1 MSKLIEKYIYDVT
14 RRLKEEE
21 REDVGNEL
29 RANILEMVE
38 DESNEEEVKRA
49 LYSLGSPRQIAN
61 SYRNYK
67 GLISPIWMGDYLYT
81 LKIVLIIL
89 GSIGLVFGLIESLQS
104 IESNMVFGTI
114 FEVFFETIGNAF
126 SSLLSGFAIVTLI
139 FIAIDRYGEKKDD
152 WKVEDLPEVPKK
164 TDLSIS
170 RSGSIAGLIV
180 TIIFGSIWL
189 YILYYSNLYLGWFE
203 VGGEW
208 VVEESIFNLEYTRL
222 FVLIFGVSLLV
233 EAIVYAFK
241 IKYAQW
247 NYNLLIMYV
256 ISKVFSVVV
265 AVVFLTGDLIS
276 VDFIT
281 RISTELS
288 FTYDQ
293 VDNFINIFKSSIVG
307 IIIVANIIDC
317 SSLYFKKIKYLK

>member
-1 MSKLIEKYIYDVT
+1 MSKLIDKYIYDVT

-21 REDVGNEL
+21 KEDVGNEL

-38 DESNEEEVKRA
+38 DENNEEEIKNA

-67 GLISPIWMGDYLYT
+67 GLISPMWMGDYLYT

-89 GSIGLVFGLIESLQS
+89 GAIGIVFGFIESIQN
-104 IESNMVFGTI
+104 IESEVIFGTI
-114 FEVFFETIGNAF
+114 FEVFFETLGNTI

-139 FIAIDRYGEKKDD
+139 FIAIDRHGEKKDE
-152 WKVEDLPEVPKK
+152 WKIEDLPEIPKK

-170 RSGSIAGLIV
+170 RTGSIAGLV
-180 TIIFGSIWL
+180 ATIIFGFIWL
-189 YILYYSNLYLGWFE
+189 YVLYYSNLYLGWFE

-208 VVEESIFNLEYTRL
+208 VVDQSIFNLEYTRL
-222 FVLIFGVSLLV
+222 FVIVFGVSLLI

-256 ISKVFSVVV
+256 ISKIFSVVV
-265 AVVFLTGDLIS
+265 VVVFLTGDLIS

-281 RISTELS
+281 RVSTELT
-288 FTYDQ
+288 FTYSE
-293 VDNFINIFKSSIVG
+293 VENFINIFLRTIVG
-307 IIIVANIIDC
+307 IVIVANVIDLI
-317 SSLYFKKIKYLK
+317 SLYFKKIRYLK

>member
-1 MSKLIEKYIYDVT
+1 MSKLIDKYIYDVT

-21 REDVGNEL
+21 KEDVGNEL

-38 DESNEEEVKRA
+38 DENNDEEVKKA

-67 GLISPIWMGDYLYT
+67 PLISPIWMADYLYT

-89 GSIGLVFGLIESLQS
+89 GTIGIVFGLIESLRN
-104 IESNMVFGTI
+104 IDTTVVFEVI
-114 FEVFFETIGNAF
+114 FEVFFETIGNTI

-139 FIAIDRYGEKKDD
+139 FIAIDKHGEKKNE
-152 WKVEDLPEVPKK
+152 WKVEDLPEIPKK
-164 TDLSIS
+164 ADLSIS
-170 RSGSIAGLIV
+170 RSGSIAGLVV

-189 YILYYSNLYLGWFE
+189 YVLYYSNLYLGWFE

-222 FVLIFGVSLLV
+222 FVIVFGVSLLV
-233 EAIVYAFK
+233 EAIVYGFK

-247 NYNLLIMYV
+247 NYSLLTVYV
-256 ISKVFSVVV
+256 ISKIFSVVV
-265 AVVFLTGDLIS
+265 AVVFLTGDLIN

-281 RISTELS
+281 RISSELT

-293 VDNFINIFKSSIVG
+293 VENFINIFKSSIVG
-307 IIIVANIIDC
+307 IIIVANIIDLI
-317 SSLYFKKIKYLK
+317 SLYFKKIKYLK